1 MSLVTHKFPKGCI
14 FKMVYPQSTHI
25 VPTVYPKVYPL
36 CTQSGNKNW
45 ALSKEA
51 TLALCLCLWSAKERG
66 SAWSKTRKNI
76 LKRQAMPSCFTG
88 RCAKRIFNQIRTNQ
102 NLRITYALSGQRT
115 SPLLDTFS
123 LKWFYTMWFPI
134 ERTNTP
140 ITCQSPL
147 DGANASF

>member
-25 VPTVYPKVYPL
+25 VPTVYPMVHPKWE
-36 CTQSGNKNW
+36 QE
-45 ALSKEA
+45 LSLA
-51 TLALCLCLWSAKERG
+51 TLALCLCLWSAKERR

-88 RCAKRIFNQIRTNQ
+88 RCAKRIFNQIRTNR
-102 NLRITYALSGQRT
+102 NLHITYALSGQST

-123 LKWFYTMWFPI
+123 LKWFYTMAFPI

-147 DGANASF
+147 DGANASFFS